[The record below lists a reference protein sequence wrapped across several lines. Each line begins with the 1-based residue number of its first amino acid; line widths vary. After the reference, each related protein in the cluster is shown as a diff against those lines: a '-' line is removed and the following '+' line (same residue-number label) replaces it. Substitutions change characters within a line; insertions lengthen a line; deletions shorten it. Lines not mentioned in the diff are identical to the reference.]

1 MSSKQSKYTVRVDS
15 KLLDKFRFVAD
26 YNGRSGNKEL
36 EFLIKMHIIEF
47 EKSHGKIEI
56 K

>member
-1 MSSKQSKYTVRVDS
+1 MSSNQSKYTIRVDS
-15 KLLDKFRFVAD
+15 KLLEKFRFVAE

-36 EFLIKMHIIEF
+36 EFLIKMHVIEF
-47 EKSHGKIEI
+47 EKIHGKIET